1 MTSKP
6 TAASDTCDSLYVS
19 PTTGDVALSCA
30 GRLLRERAAGQTVLV
45 VTLFGGPGAGGRGT
59 ARLDALARLGVQH
72 LALDLPDARSR
83 TRAASADDAAQ
94 RKRGPL
100 DDDVLH
106 RAADVLTDLA
116 HRTHARQV
124 YAPLA
129 VGGHFDHRL
138 AHEAARAAFSASAGR
153 NVFLYEERPEVFV
166 PGALRV
172 RLGQLGAR
180 LPPAAADAPGPRNL
194 GAYLLRFH
202 IGPKFRGTSD
212 GAWGRVRWAWTALR
226 EWRRAS
232 SWHPLRA
239 LGPRLQPV
247 TYATSAADLPRVR
260 ELEGEWGPRVEPLA
274 HRYAQR
280 LAGAEHAERYWL
292 LLPPRAADGLETLGT
307 ETDELASLSST
318 G

>member
-1 MTSKP
+1 MQSITH
-6 TAASDTCDSLYVS
+6 AAADTCDSIYVS
-19 PTTGDVALSCA
+19 PTPGDVALSCA
-30 GRLLRERAAGQTVLV
+30 GRVVRERAAGQRVLV
-45 VTLFGGPGAGGRGT
+45 VTLFSGPGGGGGA
-59 ARLDALARLGVQH
+59 ARNAALASLGVEH
-72 LALDLPDARSR
+72 LSLDLPDARA
-83 TRAASADDAAQ
+83 RATADTQGNAVL
-94 RKRGPL
+94 RRRGPQ

-129 VGGHFDHRL
+129 VGGQFDHRL
-138 AHEAARAAFSASAGR
+138 AHEAARAAFSAAEGR

-180 LPPAAADAPGPRNL
+180 LPPAAADAPGPRAL
-194 GAYLLRFH
+194 GAYVLRFH
-202 IGPKFRGTSD
+202 LGPQFRGTPI
-212 GAWGRVRWAWTALR
+212 GAWGRFRWAWTALR
-226 EWRRAS
+226 EWRSGR

-247 TYATSAADLPRVR
+247 TYATGPGDLPRVR
-260 ELEGEWGPRVEPLA
+260 ELEGAWSRRLAPLA
-274 HRYAQR
+274 RRYAQR
-280 LAGAEHAERYWL
+280 LAGSEHAERHWL

-307 ETDELASLSST
+307 GGDEVSGSLSSPA
-318 G
+318 

>member
-1 MTSKP
+1 MTSTP
-6 TAASDTCDSLYVS
+6 AVTDPCDSLYVS
-19 PTTGDVALSCA
+19 PTPGDVALSCA
-30 GRLLRERAAGQTVLV
+30 GRLLHERAAGQKVLV
-45 VTLFGGPGAGGRGT
+45 VTLFAGTGA
-59 ARLDALARLGVQH
+59 ARLDKLVGLGAAH
-72 LALDLPDARSR
+72 LSLDLPDARSR
-83 TRAASADDAAQ
+83 RRAASEADALQ
-94 RKRGPL
+94 RRRGPM

-116 HRTHARQV
+116 HRTRARAV

-180 LPPAAADAPGPRNL
+180 LPPAAADAPGPRDL

-202 IGPKFRGTSD
+202 IGPQFRGTHD
-212 GAWGRVRWAWTALR
+212 GAWGPVRWAWTALR
-226 EWRRAS
+226 EWRRGR

-247 TYATSAADLPRVR
+247 TYATSAADLTNVR
-260 ELEGEWGPRVEPLA
+260 ALEGDWGPRVGPLA
-274 HRYAQR
+274 ERYAQR
-280 LAGAEHAERYWL
+280 IAGVGHAERYWL

-307 ETDELASLSST
+307 EPDEVASLSSA

>member
-1 MTSKP
+1 MPSLTS
-6 TAASDTCDSLYVS
+6 AAEMCDSLYVS
-19 PTTGDVALSCA
+19 PSPGDVALSCA
-30 GRLLRERAAGQTVLV
+30 GRLVRERASGQRVLV
-45 VTLFGGPGAGGRGT
+45 ITLFAGGGAGGAGA
-59 ARLDALARLGVQH
+59 ARVQALAELGVEH
-72 LALDLPDARSR
+72 VALDLPDARA
-83 TRAASADDAAQ
+83 RATSETPGNAVL
-94 RKRGPL
+94 RKRGPQ

-116 HRTHARQV
+116 HRTRARQV

-138 AHEAARAAFSASAGR
+138 AHEAARAAFTAAEGR

-180 LPPAAADAPGPRNL
+180 LPPAAADAPGPHQL
-194 GAYLLRFH
+194 GAYVLRFH
-202 IGPKFRGTSD
+202 LGPQFRGTQK
-212 GAWGRVRWAWTALR
+212 GGWGRVRWAWTALR
-226 EWRRAS
+226 EWRTGR

-247 TYATSAADLPRVR
+247 TYATGAGDLVRVR
-260 ELEGEWGPRVEPLA
+260 ALEGDWGRHVAPLA
-274 HRYAQR
+274 QRYAGR
-280 LAGAEHAERYWL
+280 LGGGEHAERYWL

-307 ETDELASLSST
+307 GSEAVGGGVSSPA
-318 G
+318 